1 MLSLGSIV
9 SSWRLKR
16 AVQGVA
22 GTAQGSR
29 PVSWGPTPARGATRM
44 GPGLVG
50 PPNVAGSPGCSWATS
65 CCSAPSAST
74 PAHRRALPRGAMEY
88 SLHRRQ
94 TESCWVQ
101 TCAQTMPG
109 WYGQCL
115 TTSQQMRSGCSLV
128 PKRTQLPES

>member
-50 PPNVAGSPGCSWATS
+50 PPDVAGSAGCSWAGS

-74 PAHRRALPRGAMEY
+74 PAHRRALQRGRWRTACTDV
-88 SLHRRQ
+88 RQ
-94 TESCWVQ
+94 TH
-101 TCAQTMPG
+101 
-109 WYGQCL
+109 
-115 TTSQQMRSGCSLV
+115 SGADLRTDHAWLV
-128 PKRTQLPES
+128 